1 MNHRK
6 PRSHS
11 IAAGVFLAKISCL
24 SSGFAQLVDETQVEP
39 TVVGGTIGKSLE
51 EQIGAGRGDSVTPQ
65 SSIFL
70 IQRDPAR
77 SIRRGRQLFQR
88 KFTEAQGLGPRVN
101 LHSSGNIV
109 INPALGAGLSDSCAA
124 CHGRPRGAAGFGGVV
139 ATRPDSR
146 DSPHLFGLGLQEMIA
161 DEMTQDLRQLVQQA
175 LLGEPAGATP
185 VVEERKEVNPRIRP
199 SQVPQHDRVRR
210 SDRRVN
216 RERLDRGDERVRQE
230 VSEYVHV
237 MLRSKGVDFG
247 KIVLKPDGEIV
258 DRSDLKG
265 IDDDLRVRPFF
276 AQGSG
281 YSIREFIVGAL
292 KDEMGLESADP
303 DLLAASQGGT
313 VTTPSGLILDG
324 QTDTINAPPV
334 SDRSEDGDGDGVT
347 NEIDTAVVDHLEFYL
362 LNYFKPGLGKQTRQ
376 TRRGQ
381 ELMKTINCIQCHK
394 PDFTIENDRRV
405 ADVETVFDPKNGIF
419 NRLYATAEI
428 RFDIVDDGEEYPK
441 LVPSG
446 KKFVVKNI
454 YTDFK
459 RHDLGPAFHERNY
472 DGTVQK
478 EFMTEPLWGVASTSP
493 YGHDGR
499 SINLEE
505 VILRH
510 GGEAESSKRQFE
522 RLREEDQSA
531 VIAFLRSLVLFP
543 PDDTASNLNPGNPSV
558 NPQDPAD
565 HGSINLGALFQVPD
579 PNDLGE

>member
-1 MNHRK
+1 MKQKDTSK
-6 PRSHS
+6 PRNLTMGILLTS
-11 IAAGVFLAKISCL
+11 I
-24 SSGFAQLVDETQVEP
+24 SSLTPLHAQLVDETQVTP
-39 TVVGGTIGKSLE
+39 TVPGGTIGKSLE
-51 EQIGAGRGDSVTPQ
+51 EQVGAGRGDSVTPQ
-65 SSIFL
+65 SAIYL

-101 LHSSGNIV
+101 PHSSGNIMA
-109 INPALGAGLSDSCAA
+109 NPAFGAGLSDSCAA

-161 DEMTQDLRQLVQQA
+161 DEMTQDLRRQVHEA
-175 LLGEPAGATP
+175 LLKKTT
-185 VVEERKEVNPRIRP
+185 VVVPQEMAPRQVIPGGRKSRNPRTGHSRSSGGNPGRTGRKPP
-199 SQVPQHDRVRR
+199 STPEDGPNGNIV
-210 SDRRVN
+210 
-216 RERLDRGDERVRQE
+216 
-230 VSEYVHV
+230 VS
-237 MLRSKGVDFG
+237 LRSKGVYFG
-247 KIVLKPDGEIV
+247 KLVMKPDGEIV
-258 DRSDLKG
+258 DSSGLEGVDE
-265 IDDDLRVRPFF
+265 DLRVRPFF

-292 KDEMGLESADP
+292 KDEMGLEAPDP
-303 DLLAASQGGT
+303 DLLAAANGGKI
-313 VTTPSGLILDG
+313 TTPSGLVLDG
-324 QTDTINAPPV
+324 ETDSINAPPV
-334 SDRSEDGDGDGVT
+334 ASPGEDKDGDGVT

-381 ELMKTINCIQCHK
+381 QLMKQINCTQCHI
-394 PDFTIENDRRV
+394 PDFTINHDRRV
-405 ADVETVFDPKNGIF
+405 ADVETVFNPLTGIF
-419 NRLYATAEI
+419 NRMYATAET
-428 RFDIVDDGEEYPK
+428 RFEVVDDGQEYPK
-441 LVPSG
+441 IVPSG
-446 KKFVVKNI
+446 DKFVVKNI

-472 DGTVQK
+472 DGSVQK
-478 EFMTEPLWGVASTSP
+478 EFITEPLWGVGSTSP

-510 GGEAESSKRQFE
+510 GGEAEASKRRFVK
-522 RLREEDQSA
+522 LNEEDQSA

-543 PDDTASNLNPGNPSV
+543 PDDTASNLNPGDPNG

-565 HGSINLGALFQVPD
+565 HGSINLGALFQIPD
-579 PNDLGE
+579 PNGLGE